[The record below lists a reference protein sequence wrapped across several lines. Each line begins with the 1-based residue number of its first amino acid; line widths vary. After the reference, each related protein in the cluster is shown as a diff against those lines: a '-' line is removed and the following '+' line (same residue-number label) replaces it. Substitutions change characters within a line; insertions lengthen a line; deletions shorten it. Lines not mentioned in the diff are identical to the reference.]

1 MASTRR
7 SNWRKGIVIAAIC
20 VALLAI
26 GIAAAA
32 LLSGDVRVWQLI
44 ALIAT
49 VTGVIFLLFADL
61 TAHWRRDPD
70 VEAALPPQGQRSRI
84 REERADL
91 DRDGSLRSIGHSLLL
106 FGAAAVLGL
115 YLRG

>member
-7 SNWRKGIVIAAIC
+7 KNWRKGIIIAAVS
-20 VALLAI
+20 VATLAI

-32 LLSGDVRVWQLI
+32 LLLGDVRMWQLI
-44 ALIAT
+44 ALIST

-70 VEAALPPQGQRSRI
+70 VEAALPPQGQRSRL
-84 REERADL
+84 REERD
-91 DRDGSLRSIGHSLLL
+91 DRNRDGSLRSIGHSLLL